1 MPEVAVKKAAPVTR
15 IEAPKVIEKPITP
28 KPRVV
33 PVAKPVEP
41 KAIAKPKVIPATKK
55 AKTAKLPPKLESTQR
70 LLLFQFLGLKTL
82 ITKTSKLSRED
93 RQIIQRSD
101 SMFCSRRSLSMLK
114 ESASN
119 AEEGLTALECS

>member
-70 LLLFQFLGLKTL
+70 LLLFHCQHYVRLRLLPWPGLDLLVFL
-82 ITKTSKLSRED
+82 
-93 RQIIQRSD
+93 
-101 SMFCSRRSLSMLK
+101 
-114 ESASN
+114 
-119 AEEGLTALECS
+119 